1 MTMIVHGFPS
11 KTAALQFEWA
21 WQHPNLSRNLK
32 DADGNGVVGRSRGLA
47 GHIKA
52 VRLMINSHPYSTWPL
67 HVKLFT
73 TEAVHA
79 WNNAAKT
86 YPSLPRGFKSSIELE
101 GVDGKKES
109 IHVGSGRTGPID
121 IHDTIFIKQH
131 LETASKLR
139 AIQSKV
145 SCTVC
150 SSQIDFKAADP
161 LTVALCPTSSCH
173 AVSHISCLAD
183 NFLAHEHSKGLIPR
197 GGYCSSCNEW
207 TLWGDIIKGADRRKY
222 GPSTGED
229 SDEMSED
236 DPESEAAAGLVDN
249 ITISSTPKTQIGK
262 VSPRK
267 AKVPREKVVLTE
279 KTRAKRGPLGPT
291 SKPRRDRRA
300 KPATAGASTSAGRY
314 AGAGTDTEDFT
325 HLIKAIDEATED
337 EHSSDHIAGVLSGV
351 SLASPKHPR

>member
-145 SCTVC
+145 ACTVC

-249 ITISSTPKTQIGK
+249 IVSIS
-262 VSPRK
+262 
-267 AKVPREKVVLTE
+267 
-279 KTRAKRGPLGPT
+279 
-291 SKPRRDRRA
+291 
-300 KPATAGASTSAGRY
+300 
-314 AGAGTDTEDFT
+314 
-325 HLIKAIDEATED
+325 
-337 EHSSDHIAGVLSGV
+337 
-351 SLASPKHPR
+351 